1 MLWNINF
8 NEIVDLIFYCA
19 ISIPR
24 AHADTI
30 PNVVEPTIVKVD
42 EMNGC
47 DIKQFS
53 SENQENYY
61 FEVCSDSDDLT
72 INQVAKTDDSA
83 KWNRILTVDGETYIH
98 RVNDSTNWGTLG
110 SPYFRNC
117 IKISLHTISSY
128 HKSINNCIHGR
139 CGQLVLRQE
148 LDRF

>member
-1 MLWNINF
+1 MARVRMGKMIT
-8 NEIVDLIFYCA
+8 EIKTDAKVKRGVCYGILILMRVDLIFYCA

-53 SENQENYY
+53 SKNQENYY

-72 INQVAKTDDSA
+72 NQVAKTDDSA
-83 KWNRILTVDGETYIH
+83 QNGVE
-98 RVNDSTNWGTLG
+98 
-110 SPYFRNC
+110 F
-117 IKISLHTISSY
+117 
-128 HKSINNCIHGR
+128 
-139 CGQLVLRQE
+139 
-148 LDRF
+148 